1 MYCIHNKN
9 LKTDKYAIKCN
20 FIRFIHFIH
29 KLNISFCDSR
39 ACKEQPNHRK
49 EDSMKKNKNKMSIW
63 LAAMAMSM
71 AIVGC
76 SNAKTATT
84 AAATTAQS
92 TEAVATNTSTK
103 TTASYSEEDLNTSYS
118 DSDTK
123 IELSSG
129 NAKITGEGASYTD
142 GNIVITKAGT
152 YVFSGEFNGQ
162 IITEVGDED
171 LVHIVF
177 NGVNITNTT
186 SSVINAATG
195 RKIVLTL
202 VDGTTNTITDGT
214 TYNYAEGEDE
224 PDVTLLVK
232 QDLTIN
238 GNGTLNI
245 SSNYATALKAKD
257 NLIILGGK
265 INIESVGKAIKGT
278 DSVTIEN
285 AEITINVEDD
295 GITTDGALVIN
306 SGTIKMEK
314 VGEGL
319 EAVTIDINGGTI
331 DIVASDDGINAR
343 GLIDDSATDEEKE
356 AYGEENQADTYFR
369 ITGGT
374 VNVTAGGDGI
384 DSNGQVYIEGG
395 TLNVSGPASGPDVAL
410 DYNGKATIT
419 GGTFVSTGVQE
430 MFESFD
436 SSSTQNFINVFYST
450 AVSGGTEV
458 KVTDKSGNVVLS
470 YTPIND
476 FTAVLLSSDKLVTG
490 ETYTVS
496 AGSNSEEIT
505 ISAGENT
512 IGEQSGGMSF
522 GGGNGTP
529 PSGAPGGDGMG
540 QPPEKPTDAN
550 GNELAMPET
559 PNGQGSNSESN

>member
-1 MYCIHNKN
+1 
-9 LKTDKYAIKCN
+9 
-20 FIRFIHFIH
+20 
-29 KLNISFCDSR
+29 
-39 ACKEQPNHRK
+39 
-49 EDSMKKNKNKMSIW
+49 MKKNKNKMSIW
-63 LAAMAMSM
+63 LMAMAMSM

-84 AAATTAQS
+84 AVATTAQS

-118 DSDTK
+118 DSDTM
-123 IELSSG
+123 IELSNG
-129 NAKITGEGASYTD
+129 NAKITGEGASYAD
-142 GNIVITKAGT
+142 GNITITKAGT

-162 IITEVGDED
+162 IITDVRDED

-177 NGVNITNTT
+177 NGVNISNTT
-186 SSVINAATG
+186 SSVFNGASG

-224 PDVTLLVK
+224 PDATLFVK

-265 INIESVGKAIKGT
+265 LNIESVGKAIKGT

-285 AEITINVEDD
+285 ADITINVEDD

-319 EAVTIDINGGTI
+319 EAVTIDINGGAI

-343 GLIDDSATDEEKE
+343 GLIDDSASDEEKE

-369 ITGGT
+369 ITAGT

-395 TLNVSGPASGPDVAL
+395 TLNVSGPASGPEVAL

-419 GGTFVSTGVQE
+419 GGTFISTGVQE

-470 YTPIND
+470 YTPSND
-476 FTAVLLSSDKLVTG
+476 FTAVILSSDKLVTG

-505 ISAGENT
+505 ISAGENS
-512 IGEQSGGMSF
+512 IGSQSGGMGF

-529 PSGAPGGDGMG
+529 PSGAPGENGGTPSGNGSMG

-550 GNELAMPET
+550 GN
-559 PNGQGSNSESN
+559 

>member
-1 MYCIHNKN
+1 
-9 LKTDKYAIKCN
+9 
-20 FIRFIHFIH
+20 
-29 KLNISFCDSR
+29 
-39 ACKEQPNHRK
+39 
-49 EDSMKKNKNKMSIW
+49 MKKNKNKMSIW

-76 SNAKTATT
+76 SNAKNATT

-92 TEAVATNTSTK
+92 TEAVATSTSTK

-202 VDGTTNTITDGT
+202 VDGITNTITDGT

-224 PDVTLLVK
+224 PDATLFVK

-395 TLNVSGPASGPDVAL
+395 T
-410 DYNGKATIT
+410 
-419 GGTFVSTGVQE
+419 FVSTGVQE

-470 YTPIND
+470 YTPTND
-476 FTAVLLSSDKLVTG
+476 FTAVILSSDKLVTG
-490 ETYTVS
+490 ETYIIS

-512 IGEQSGGMSF
+512 IGEQSGGMGF
-522 GGGNGTP
+522 GGGNGTS
-529 PSGAPGGDGMG
+529 PSGAPGENGMG

-550 GNELAMPET
+550 GN
-559 PNGQGSNSESN
+559 

>member
-1 MYCIHNKN
+1 MEAN
-9 LKTDKYAIKCN
+9 D
-20 FIRFIHFIH
+20 
-29 KLNISFCDSR
+29 
-39 ACKEQPNHRK
+39 
-49 EDSMKKNKNKMSIW
+49 
-63 LAAMAMSM
+63 
-71 AIVGC
+71 
-76 SNAKTATT
+76 TA
-84 AAATTAQS
+84 
-92 TEAVATNTSTK
+92 EALATNTST
-103 TTASYSEEDLNTSYS
+103 TTSTTYSEEDLNTSYS

-123 IELSSG
+123 IELSSD

-142 GNIVITKAGT
+142 GDIVITKAGT

-162 IITEVGDED
+162 IITDVGDED

-224 PDVTLLVK
+224 PDATLFVK

-265 INIESVGKAIKGT
+265 LNIESVGKAIKGT

-285 AEITINVEDD
+285 ADITINVE
-295 GITTDGALVIN
+295 
-306 SGTIKMEK
+306 
-314 VGEGL
+314 
-319 EAVTIDINGGTI
+319 
-331 DIVASDDGINAR
+331 DDGINAR

-419 GGTFVSTGVQE
+419 GGTFISTGAQE

-470 YTPIND
+470 YTPTND
-476 FTAVLLSSDKLVTG
+476 FTAVILSSDKLVTG

-512 IGEQSGGMSF
+512 IGEQSGGMGF
-522 GGGNGTP
+522 GGGNGAP
-529 PSGAPGGDGMG
+529 PSGAPGENGGT
-540 QPPEKPTDAN
+540 PPS
-550 GNELAMPET
+550 GNDSI
-559 PNGQGSNSESN
+559 G

>member
-1 MYCIHNKN
+1 MYCRRIKN

-20 FIRFIHFIH
+20 FIHFTYFIH

-71 AIVGC
+71 VIVGC

-224 PDVTLLVK
+224 PDATLFVR

-245 SSNYATALKAKD
+245 SSNYETALKAKD

-265 INIESVGKAIKGT
+265 LNIESEGKAIKGT

-285 AEITINVEDD
+285 ADITINVEDD

-331 DIVASDDGINAR
+331 NIVASDDGINAR

-369 ITGGT
+369 ITAGT

-419 GGTFVSTGVQE
+419 GGTFISTGVQE

-458 KVTDKSGNVVLS
+458 KVTDKSGNIVLS
-470 YTPIND
+470 YTPTND
-476 FTAVLLSSDKLVTG
+476 FTAVILSSDKLVTG

-505 ISAGENT
+505 ITAGENS
-512 IGEQSGGMSF
+512 IGTQSGGMGF

-529 PSGAPGGDGMG
+529 PSGAPSGNGTKPSG

-550 GNELAMPET
+550 GNELAMH
-559 PNGQGSNSESN
+559 

>member
-1 MYCIHNKN
+1 
-9 LKTDKYAIKCN
+9 
-20 FIRFIHFIH
+20 
-29 KLNISFCDSR
+29 
-39 ACKEQPNHRK
+39 
-49 EDSMKKNKNKMSIW
+49 MKKNTKKMSLW
-63 LAAMAMSM
+63 LAAMAVSM

-76 SNAKTATT
+76 SNVKTSTTT
-84 AAATTAQS
+84 AAVETSAEADDTAEALATK
-92 TEAVATNTSTK
+92 TST
-103 TTASYSEEDLNTSYS
+103 TSTIYSEEDLNTSYS

-123 IELSSG
+123 IELSG
-129 NAKITGEGASYTD
+129 ETAKITGEGASYAD
-142 GNIVITKAGT
+142 GNITITKAGT

-162 IITEVGDED
+162 IITDVGEED

-177 NGVNITNTT
+177 NGVTITNTD
-186 SSVINAATG
+186 SSVLNGATG

-214 TYNYAEGEDE
+214 SYNYADGEDE
-224 PDVTLLVK
+224 PDATLFVK

-265 INIESVGKAIKGT
+265 LNIESVGKAIKGT
-278 DSVTIEN
+278 DSVSIEN
-285 AEITINVEDD
+285 ADITINVEDD

-369 ITGGT
+369 ITAGT

-410 DYNGKATIT
+410 DFNGKATIT
-419 GGTFVSTGVQE
+419 GGTFISTGVQE

-470 YTPIND
+470 YTPTND
-476 FTAVLLSSDKLVTG
+476 FTAVILSSDKLVTG

-505 ISAGENT
+505 ISAVENT
-512 IGEQSGGMSF
+512 IGEQSSGMGF

-529 PSGAPGGDGMG
+529 PSGAPGENGGTSSSGNGSMG

-550 GNELAMPET
+550 GNELEMPRE
-559 PNGQGSNSESN
+559 NKG

>member
-1 MYCIHNKN
+1 MYCRRNKN
-9 LKTDKYAIKCN
+9 LKTDKYAIKCK
-20 FIRFIHFIH
+20 FIHFTHFIH

-71 AIVGC
+71 SIVGC

-92 TEAVATNTSTK
+92 TEAVATNTSAK

-152 YVFSGEFNGQ
+152 YVFSGDFNGQ

-224 PDVTLLVK
+224 PDATLFVK

-265 INIESVGKAIKGT
+265 LNIESVGKAIKGT

-285 AEITINVEDD
+285 ADITINVEDD

-331 DIVASDDGINAR
+331 DIMASDDGINAR

-374 VNVTAGGDGI
+374 VTVTAAGDGI

-395 TLNVSGPASGPDVAL
+395 TLYVSGPASGPDVAL

-436 SSSTQNFINVFYST
+436 SSSTQNFTSVPPLT
-450 AVSGGTEV
+450 AVE
-458 KVTDKSGNVVLS
+458 
-470 YTPIND
+470 
-476 FTAVLLSSDKLVTG
+476 
-490 ETYTVS
+490 
-496 AGSNSEEIT
+496 
-505 ISAGENT
+505 
-512 IGEQSGGMSF
+512 
-522 GGGNGTP
+522 
-529 PSGAPGGDGMG
+529 
-540 QPPEKPTDAN
+540 
-550 GNELAMPET
+550 
-559 PNGQGSNSESN
+559 

>member
-1 MYCIHNKN
+1 M
-9 LKTDKYAIKCN
+9 
-20 FIRFIHFIH
+20 
-29 KLNISFCDSR
+29 
-39 ACKEQPNHRK
+39 
-49 EDSMKKNKNKMSIW
+49 
-63 LAAMAMSM
+63 
-71 AIVGC
+71 
-76 SNAKTATT
+76 
-84 AAATTAQS
+84 
-92 TEAVATNTSTK
+92 
-103 TTASYSEEDLNTSYS
+103 
-118 DSDTK
+118 
-123 IELSSG
+123 
-129 NAKITGEGASYTD
+129 
-142 GNIVITKAGT
+142 
-152 YVFSGEFNGQ
+152 
-162 IITEVGDED
+162 
-171 LVHIVF
+171 
-177 NGVNITNTT
+177 
-186 SSVINAATG
+186 
-195 RKIVLTL
+195 

-214 TYNYAEGEDE
+214 SYNYADGEDE
-224 PDVTLLVK
+224 PDATFFVK
-232 QDLTIN
+232 QDLTVN

-257 NLIILGGK
+257 NLIILGGTL
-265 INIESVGKAIKGT
+265 NIESVGKAIKGT

-285 AEITINVEDD
+285 ADITINVEDD

-343 GLIDDSATDEEKE
+343 GLIDDSASDEEKE

-374 VNVTAGGDGI
+374 VNVTAGGDAI

-395 TLNVSGPASGPDVAL
+395 SLTASGPASGQEVAL
-410 DYNGKATIT
+410 DYNGTATIT
-419 GGTFVSTGVQE
+419 GGSFVATGLQG

-470 YTPIND
+470 YTPTND
-476 FTAVLLSSDKLVTG
+476 FTAVILSSDKLVTG

-512 IGEQSGGMSF
+512 IGEQSGGMGF
-522 GGGNGTP
+522 GGGNGASGENGGTS
-529 PSGAPGGDGMG
+529 PSGNGTMG

-550 GNELAMPET
+550 GNELEMP
-559 PNGQGSNSESN
+559 SENKG

>member
-1 MYCIHNKN
+1 
-9 LKTDKYAIKCN
+9 
-20 FIRFIHFIH
+20 
-29 KLNISFCDSR
+29 
-39 ACKEQPNHRK
+39 
-49 EDSMKKNKNKMSIW
+49 MKKSSKKMSLW
-63 LAAMAMSM
+63 LAAMAVSM

-76 SNAKTATT
+76 SNGKTSATT
-84 AAATTAQS
+84 AAVETS
-92 TEAVATNTSTK
+92 TEANDIAEALATKTSTTS
-103 TTASYSEEDLNTSYS
+103 TTYSEEDLNTSYS
-118 DSDTK
+118 DSDTT
-123 IELSSG
+123 IELSNG
-129 NAKITGEGASYTD
+129 NAKITGEGASYTN

-152 YVFSGEFNGQ
+152 YIFSGEFNGQ
-162 IITEVGDED
+162 IITDVGDED

-224 PDVTLLVK
+224 PDATLFVK

-265 INIESVGKAIKGT
+265 LNIESVGKAIKGT

-285 AEITINVEDD
+285 ADITINVEDD

-331 DIVASDDGINAR
+331 DIMASDDGINAR

-369 ITGGT
+369 ITAGT

-470 YTPIND
+470 YTPTND
-476 FTAVLLSSDKLVTG
+476 FTAVILSSDKLVTG

-512 IGEQSGGMSF
+512 IGEQSGGMGF
-522 GGGNGTP
+522 GGGNGTS
-529 PSGAPGGDGMG
+529 PSGAPGENGMG

-550 GNELAMPET
+550 GN
-559 PNGQGSNSESN
+559 

>member
-1 MYCIHNKN
+1 
-9 LKTDKYAIKCN
+9 
-20 FIRFIHFIH
+20 
-29 KLNISFCDSR
+29 
-39 ACKEQPNHRK
+39 
-49 EDSMKKNKNKMSIW
+49 MKKNTKKMSLW
-63 LAAMAMSM
+63 LAAMAVSM

-76 SNAKTATT
+76 SNAKTSATT
-84 AAATTAQS
+84 AAVESSVEANDTAEALATK
-92 TEAVATNTSTK
+92 TST
-103 TTASYSEEDLNTSYS
+103 TSTAYSEEDLNTSYS
-118 DSDTK
+118 DSDTT
-123 IELSSG
+123 IELSNG

-162 IITEVGDED
+162 IITDVGDED

-177 NGVNITNTT
+177 NGVNITNTN

-224 PDVTLLVK
+224 PDATLFVK

-265 INIESVGKAIKGT
+265 LNIESVGKAIKGT

-314 VGEGL
+314 VGEGM

-331 DIVASDDGINAR
+331 DIVATDDGINAR

-436 SSSTQNFINVFYST
+436 SSSSTQNFINVFYST

-470 YTPIND
+470 YTPTND
-476 FTAVLLSSDKLVTG
+476 FTAVILSSDKLVTG

-505 ISAGENT
+505 VSAGENT
-512 IGEQSGGMSF
+512 IGEQSGGMGF

-529 PSGAPGGDGMG
+529 PSGAPGENGGTPPSENDSMG
-540 QPPEKPTDAN
+540 
-550 GNELAMPET
+550 
-559 PNGQGSNSESN
+559 

>member
-1 MYCIHNKN
+1 MYCRHNKN

-20 FIRFIHFIH
+20 FIRFTHFIH

-39 ACKEQPNHRK
+39 ACKEQPNHSK

-224 PDVTLLVK
+224 PDATLFVK

-331 DIVASDDGINAR
+331 DIVASNDGINAR

-410 DYNGKATIT
+410 DFNGKATIT
-419 GGTFVSTGVQE
+419 GGTFISTGAQE

-458 KVTDKSGNVVLS
+458 KVTDKSGNVVLN
-470 YTPIND
+470 YTPTND
-476 FTAVLLSSDKLVTG
+476 FTAVILSSEKLVTG

-512 IGEQSGGMSF
+512 IGEQSGGMGF

-529 PSGAPGGDGMG
+529 PSGAPGENGGTPPSGNGSMG

-550 GNELAMPET
+550 GN
-559 PNGQGSNSESN
+559 

>member
-1 MYCIHNKN
+1 MYCRHNKN

-20 FIRFIHFIH
+20 FIRFTHFIH

-162 IITEVGDED
+162 IVTEVGDED

-224 PDVTLLVK
+224 PDATLFVK

-265 INIESVGKAIKGT
+265 LNIESVGKAIKGT

-285 AEITINVEDD
+285 ADITINVEDD

-395 TLNVSGPASGPDVAL
+395 TLNVSGPDVAL

-419 GGTFVSTGVQE
+419 GGTFVSTGVKE

-436 SSSTQNFINVFYST
+436 SSSTQNFINVFYSS

-470 YTPIND
+470 YTPTND
-476 FTAVLLSSDKLVTG
+476 FTAVILSSDKLVTG

-512 IGEQSGGMSF
+512 IGEQSGGMGF
-522 GGGNGTP
+522 GGGNGAP
-529 PSGAPGGDGMG
+529 PSGAPSGNGTKPSG

-550 GNELAMPET
+550 GNELAMH
-559 PNGQGSNSESN
+559 

>member
-1 MYCIHNKN
+1 
-9 LKTDKYAIKCN
+9 
-20 FIRFIHFIH
+20 
-29 KLNISFCDSR
+29 
-39 ACKEQPNHRK
+39 
-49 EDSMKKNKNKMSIW
+49 MKKNKNKMCIW
-63 LAAMAMSM
+63 LVAMAMSM

-84 AAATTAQS
+84 AAATTARS

-162 IITEVGDED
+162 IITDVGDED

-224 PDVTLLVK
+224 PDATLFVK

-395 TLNVSGPASGPDVAL
+395 T
-410 DYNGKATIT
+410 
-419 GGTFVSTGVQE
+419 FVSTGVQE

-470 YTPIND
+470 YTPTND
-476 FTAVLLSSDKLVTG
+476 FTAVILSSDKLVTG
-490 ETYTVS
+490 ETYIIS

-512 IGEQSGGMSF
+512 IGEQSGGMGF

-529 PSGAPGGDGMG
+529 PSGAPEENGGTPPSGNGSMG

-550 GNELAMPET
+550 GNELAMPE
-559 PNGQGSNSESN
+559 PPSGQGSNSESN

>member
-1 MYCIHNKN
+1 
-9 LKTDKYAIKCN
+9 
-20 FIRFIHFIH
+20 
-29 KLNISFCDSR
+29 
-39 ACKEQPNHRK
+39 
-49 EDSMKKNKNKMSIW
+49 MKKNKNKMVMW
-63 LAAMAMSM
+63 LAAMAVSM
-71 AIVGC
+71 VVVACG
-76 SNAKTATT
+76 NAKTATT
-84 AAATTAQS
+84 SATETTVSTAESAEAS
-92 TEAVATNTSTK
+92 TAVASNTSTTK
-103 TTASYSEEDLNTSYS
+103 TSASYSEEDLNTSYS
-118 DSDTK
+118 DSDTM
-123 IELSSG
+123 IELSNGS
-129 NAKITGEGASYTD
+129 AKINGEGASYAD
-142 GNIVITKAGT
+142 GNITITKAGT
-152 YVFSGEFNGQ
+152 YVFSGEFDGQ
-162 IITEVGDED
+162 IITDVGDED

-177 NGVNITNTT
+177 NGVTITNTK
-186 SSVINAATG
+186 SSVFNGATG

-202 VDGTTNTITDGT
+202 VDGTTNTITDST
-214 TYNYAEGEDE
+214 TYNYADGEDE
-224 PDVTLLVK
+224 PDATFFVK
-232 QDLTIN
+232 QDLTVN

-265 INIESVGKAIKGT
+265 LNIESVGKAIKGT

-295 GITTDGALVIN
+295 GITTEGALVIN

-319 EAVTIDINGGTI
+319 EAVTIDINGGTV

-343 GLIDDSATDEEKE
+343 GLIDDSASDEEKE

-374 VNVTAGGDGI
+374 VTVTAAGDGI

-395 TLNVSGPASGPDVAL
+395 ILYVSGPASGPDVAL

-419 GGTFVSTGVQE
+419 GGTFISTGVQE

-470 YTPIND
+470 YTPTND
-476 FTAVLLSSDKLVTG
+476 FTAVILSSDKLVTG
-490 ETYTVS
+490 ETYTVT

-505 ISAGENT
+505 ISAVENT
-512 IGEQSGGMSF
+512 IGEQSGGMGF
-522 GGGNGTP
+522 GGGNGAP
-529 PSGAPGGDGMG
+529 PSGAPRENGGTSPSGNGSMG
-540 QPPEKPTDAN
+540 QPPEKPTDSTN
-550 GNELAMPET
+550 
-559 PNGQGSNSESN
+559 

>member
-1 MYCIHNKN
+1 
-9 LKTDKYAIKCN
+9 
-20 FIRFIHFIH
+20 
-29 KLNISFCDSR
+29 
-39 ACKEQPNHRK
+39 
-49 EDSMKKNKNKMSIW
+49 MKKNSKKMSLW
-63 LAAMAMSM
+63 LAAMAVSM

-76 SNAKTATT
+76 SNVKTSATT
-84 AAATTAQS
+84 QAVETSAEADDTAEALATK
-92 TEAVATNTSTK
+92 TST
-103 TTASYSEEDLNTSYS
+103 TTSTTYQEEDLNTSYS

-123 IELSSG
+123 IELSG
-129 NAKITGEGASYTD
+129 ETAKITGEGASYAD
-142 GNIVITKAGT
+142 GNITITKAGT
-152 YVFSGEFNGQ
+152 YVFSGEFTGQ
-162 IITEVGDED
+162 IITDVGDED

-186 SSVINAATG
+186 SSVFNGATG

-214 TYNYAEGEDE
+214 TYQYAEGEDE
-224 PDVTLLVK
+224 PDATFFVK

-257 NLIILGGK
+257 NLLILGGK
-265 INIESVGKAIKGT
+265 LNIESVGKAIKGT

-285 AEITINVEDD
+285 AEITINAEDD
-295 GITTDGALVIN
+295 GITTDGTLVIN

-319 EAVTIDINGGTI
+319 EAVTIDINGGSI

-343 GLIDDSATDEEKE
+343 GLLDDSATDEEKE

-374 VNVTAGGDGI
+374 VTVTAAGDGI

-395 TLNVSGPASGPDVAL
+395 SLTVSGPASGPDVAL
-410 DYNGKATIT
+410 DYNGTATIT
-419 GGTFVSTGVQE
+419 GGTFVATGVQE

-470 YTPIND
+470 YTPEND
-476 FTAVLLSSDKLVTG
+476 FTAVILSSEKLVTG
-490 ETYTVS
+490 ETYTVT

-512 IGEQSGGMSF
+512 IGEQSGGMGF

-529 PSGAPGGDGMG
+529 PSGAPGENGGTSSSGNGSMG

-550 GNELAMPET
+550 GNELEMP
-559 PNGQGSNSESN
+559 SENKG